1 MDTNNINNS
10 EFEQMRSQLEIMK
23 RKLDSQKI
31 VNDRLVSQ
39 AMQHKVSWIKNFIW
53 LELAVFYPIIILSY
67 VLLTAVFNLSW
78 LICAAIIIL
87 TGADIYADLRINK
100 IGPDDWLGEN
110 LVETGR
116 KLVRQKRLRMQQ
128 LIISVPVII
137 CVLFMFFY
145 DMSQHMATDFFK
157 CISIGGAIGG
167 IIGLCIGVRIVMKM
181 QRTNDELIRQIE
193 EITDDKHADA
203 AE

>member
-23 RKLDSQKI
+23 RKLDRQEI
-31 VNDRLVSQ
+31 LNDRLVSQ
-39 AMQHKVSWIKNFIW
+39 AMQHKVSWIKKLIW
-53 LELAVFYPIIILSY
+53 LELVVIYPLIILSY
-67 VLLTAVFNLSW
+67 TMFTVVFNLSW
-78 LICAAIIIL
+78 LICAAIIIFA
-87 TGADIYADLRINK
+87 GADIYADFKINK
-100 IGPDDWLGEN
+100 IGPDDWLSDN

-128 LIISVPVII
+128 LIISVPVFI

-145 DMSQHMATDFFK
+145 DMSQHMATDSFK
-157 CISIGGAIGG
+157 SISIGGAIGG

>member
-23 RKLDSQKI
+23 RKLDRQEI
-31 VNDRLVSQ
+31 LNDRLVRQ
-39 AMQHKVSWIKNFIW
+39 AMQQKVSWIKKYIW
-53 LELAVFYPIIILSY
+53 FELVVLYPIIILSFAM
-67 VLLTAVFNLSW
+67 LTAVFNLSW

-87 TGADIYADLRINK
+87 TGADIYADFKINK
-100 IGPDDWLGEN
+100 IGSDDWLGEN

-128 LIISVPVII
+128 LIISVPVLI

-145 DMSQHMATDFFK
+145 DMSQHVATDFFK
-157 CISIGGAIGG
+157 SISVGGIVGG
-167 IIGLCIGVRIVMKM
+167 IIGLCIGVRILMKM